1 MDIVCSTDDNYIKYC
16 CVMLTSLLEN
26 NKAENITVH
35 VLGDNL
41 EKKHKEVLRDI
52 VETRYRQR
60 ILTLPTHTWLWL
72 PIIDCL

>member
-52 VETRYRQR
+52 VETRY
-60 ILTLPTHTWLWL
+60 
-72 PIIDCL
+72 

>member
-60 ILTLPTHTWLWL
+60 IFFY
-72 PIIDCL
+72 IIDNKLLKFRI